1 MKLSTIAAV
10 SAAGLFLAATVLAAG
25 PRSVAAAAV
34 PGTACSV
41 FPADNVWNTDIS
53 QLPVNANSATWLG
66 STGGNSGRLLH
77 PDFGGPPY
85 GIPYNVASN
94 SDLHYNFNFQ
104 YWDES
109 DPAVSTQQPQGPYPV
124 PANPQIEGPTDSHM
138 LVINKDTCK
147 LYETFATNLGTNPYS
162 AGSGAIFDLN
172 SNVLRHDGWTSAD
185 AAGLPIFPGIVRLD
199 EVQAGFIGHAIR
211 FTVHNTNNAYLWP
224 ARHLAGINDP
234 TLPPM
239 GARFRLK
246 AGFDM
251 SSYGTEAKVVLT
263 AFQHYG
269 LIVADNGSDWYFQ
282 GTEDPGWNNA
292 PYDQMIADLK
302 RVPAS
307 AFEAVDESA
316 LMIDPNSAQAGTVPS
331 AAAVP
336 VAAPR
341 DRSAQV
347 TWAAPAN
354 GGQPITSFT
363 ITGTPSGLAVVGGG
377 VTTGVVFGL
386 VNGNSYTFTVT
397 ATNAVGSGSPSP
409 ASNSVVP
416 NGRIAAQSSPAPVSS
431 RPPVNQLNPPPS
443 PGMRLPQVSSAAAA
457 QPPNGAPASPPAVPW
472 SALAPRF
479 FVLRIGK

>member
-1 MKLSTIAAV
+1 MKISRLAAV
-10 SAAGLFLAATVLAAG
+10 SALGLVLAATMLAVV
-25 PRSVAAAAV
+25 PRSVRAAAV
-34 PGTACSV
+34 PGSTCNL

-53 QLPVNANSATWLG
+53 QLPVNANSTTWLG

-85 GIPYNVASN
+85 GIPYNIAGN
-94 SDLHYNFNFQ
+94 SDLHYNFNLQ

-109 DPAVSTQQPQGPYPV
+109 DPPVSSQQPQGPYPV
-124 PANPQIEGPTDSHM
+124 PSNPQIEGPTDSHM

-147 LYETFATNLGTNPYS
+147 LYETFATDLSTNPYS

-172 SNVLRHDGWTSAD
+172 SNQLRPDGWTSAD
-185 AAGLPIFPGIVRLD
+185 AAGLPIFPGLVRFD

-224 ARHLAGINDP
+224 ARHKAGINDP

-282 GTEDPGWNNA
+282 GTEDPGWNN
-292 PYDQMIADLK
+292 PPFDQMIVDLK

-316 LMIDPNSAQAGTVPS
+316 LMIDPNSAQAGRVPS
-331 AAAVP
+331 TPAAP
-336 VAAPR
+336 AATPR
-341 DRSAQV
+341 DRGAQV
-347 TWAAPAN
+347 TWTAPGN
-354 GGQPITSFT
+354 GGQPITSYT
-363 ITGTPSGLAVVGGG
+363 ITGTPSGQAVVGGG
-377 VTTGVVFGL
+377 MTTAVVLGL
-386 VNGNSYTFTVT
+386 VNGTSYTFTVT
-397 ATNAVGSGSPSP
+397 ATNAIGAGAASP

-416 NGRIAAQSSPAPVSS
+416 NGRIVAQSSPAPVSG
-431 RPPVNQLNPPPS
+431 RPPVHQNNPAPPPW
-443 PGMRLPQVSSAAAA
+443 MRLPQAPPAAAA
-457 QPPNGAPASPPAVPW
+457 KPPNRAADSPPPLPW
-472 SALAPRF
+472 SAIAPKL
-479 FVLRIGK
+479 FVLRIGC

>member
-1 MKLSTIAAV
+1 MKIFRVAALSAI
-10 SAAGLFLAATVLAAG
+10 GLLLAATMLAAG
-25 PRSVAAAAV
+25 PRSASAASV
-34 PGTACSV
+34 PGTTCNV

-66 STGGNSGRLLH
+66 STGGSSGRLLH

-85 GIPYNVASN
+85 GIPYNVAAN

-109 DPAVSTQQPQGPYPV
+109 DPPVSSQQPQGPYPV
-124 PANPQIEGPTDSHM
+124 PSNPQIEGPTDSHM

-147 LYETFATNLGTNPYS
+147 LYETFATDLSTNPYS
-162 AGSGAIFDLN
+162 AGSGAIFDLS
-172 SNVLRHDGWTSAD
+172 SNQLRHDGWTSAD
-185 AAGLPIFPGIVRLD
+185 AAGLPIFPGLVRLD

-224 ARHLAGINDP
+224 ARHKAGINDP

-282 GTEDPGWNNA
+282 GTEDPGWNNP

-316 LMIDPNSAQAGTVPS
+316 LMIDPNSGQAGKVPS
-331 AAAVP
+331 APAVP
-336 VAAPR
+336 VATPR
-341 DRSAQV
+341 DRGAQV
-347 TWAAPAN
+347 TWTAPAN
-354 GGQPITSFT
+354 GGRPITGYT
-363 ITGTPSGLAVVGGG
+363 ITGAPSGHAVVGGG
-377 VTTGVVFGL
+377 VTTAVVLGL
-386 VNGNSYTFTVT
+386 VNGTSYTFTVT
-397 ATNAVGSGSPSP
+397 ATNAIGAGSPSP
-409 ASNSVVP
+409 ASNSVMP
-416 NGRIAAQSSPAPVSS
+416 NGRIVAQSSPAPVSG
-431 RPPVNQLNPPPS
+431 RLPVNQTNPAPS
-443 PGMRLPQVSSAAAA
+443 PGGHRPQAPPASAA
-457 QPPNGAPASPPAVPW
+457 QPPN
-472 SALAPRF
+472 SARDFTAAMALVAIVRRF
-479 FVLRIGK
+479 FVVRIG